1 MSGHSKWATI
11 KRAKGAA
18 DAKRGKLFSVLS
30 KDLTLAARDGGGD
43 ADFNPRLRT
52 CIQKAKQANMPAD
65 NIDRAIKKGTG
76 ELPGV
81 TYEEI
86 VYEGYAAGGIGLI
99 VEVTTDN
106 KNRSASEVRSTMTKH
121 GGNLAGVGAVA
132 FQFERKGQFII
143 DAKQID
149 EEALMEVVLEAGAE
163 DIKNRGDHYEVT
175 CPMTDYDALCQALS
189 DKEIETESSDLAY
202 LPNILVPV
210 EDKDTARKALQ
221 LIEKLDDL
229 EDVKAVHDNMTWP
242 RVCLTKISSKT
253 ACKALF
259 GNSLYYLGQ
268 QNPLTHYAY

>member
-1 MSGHSKWATI
+1 MI

-43 ADFNPRLRT
+43 PDFNPRLRT
-52 CIQKAKQANMPAD
+52 CIQKAKAANMPAD

-86 VYEGYAAGGIGLI
+86 VYEGYAAGGVGLI

-106 KNRSASEVRSTMTKH
+106 KNRSASEVRSTMSKH

-132 FQFERKGQFII
+132 FQFDRKGQFII
-143 DAKQID
+143 DARQID
-149 EEALMEVVLEAGAE
+149 EEALMDLALEAGAE
-163 DIKNRGDHYEVT
+163 DIKLEGAHFEVI
-175 CPMTDYDALCQALS
+175 CPMSEYDALSQALS
-189 DKEIETESSDLAY
+189 EKEVETESSELAY

-210 EDKDTARKALQ
+210 DDKDTARKALH
-221 LIEKLDDL
+221 LIEKLDEL
-229 EDVKAVHDNMTWP
+229 EDVKAVHANMD
-242 RVCLTKISSKT
+242 LSEDLL
-253 ACKALF
+253 A
-259 GNSLYYLGQ
+259 GEE
-268 QNPLTHYAY
+268 

>member
-11 KRAKGAA
+11 KRAKGAV
-18 DAKRGKLFSVLS
+18 DAKRGKLFSVIS

-52 CIQKAKQANMPAD
+52 CVQKAKQANMPAD

-86 VYEGYAAGGIGLI
+86 VYEGYAAGGVGLI
-99 VEVTTDN
+99 VELTTDN
-106 KNRSASEVRSTMTKH
+106 KNRSASEVRSTMSKN

-143 DAKQID
+143 DSSKID
-149 EEALMEVVLEAGAE
+149 EEALMDLVLEAGAE
-163 DIKNRGDHYEVT
+163 DIKNQGDYYEVI
-175 CPMTDYDALCQALS
+175 CPLTEYDALWQALK
-189 DKEIETESSDLAY
+189 DIETESSELAY

-210 EDKDTARKALQ
+210 EDKDTARKVLH

-229 EDVKAVHDNMTWP
+229 EDVRAVHSNMD
-242 RVCLTKISSKT
+242 L
-253 ACKALF
+253 ADDL
-259 GNSLYYLGQ
+259 LDEE
-268 QNPLTHYAY
+268 

>member
-52 CIQKAKQANMPAD
+52 CIQKAKAANMPAD

-86 VYEGYAAGGIGLI
+86 VYEGYAAGGVGLI

-106 KNRSASEVRSTMTKH
+106 KNRSASEVRSTMSKN

-132 FQFERKGQFII
+132 FQFDRKGQFII

-149 EEALMEVVLEAGAE
+149 EEALMDLALEAGAE
-163 DIKNRGDHYEVT
+163 DIKNEGDHYEVI
-175 CPMTDYDALCQALS
+175 CPMGEYDALSQALN
-189 DKEIETESSDLAY
+189 DKEIETESSDLVY

-210 EDKDTARKALQ
+210 EDKDTARKVLH
-221 LIEKLDDL
+221 LIEKLDEL
-229 EDVKAVHDNMTWP
+229 EDVKAVHANAD
-242 RVCLTKISSKT
+242 LSDD
-253 ACKALF
+253 L
-259 GNSLYYLGQ
+259 LDEE
-268 QNPLTHYAY
+268 

>member
-18 DAKRGKLFSVLS
+18 DAKRGKLFSVIS

-43 ADFNPRLRT
+43 AEFNPRLRT
-52 CIQKAKQANMPAD
+52 CIQKAKQANMPSD

-86 VYEGYAAGGIGLI
+86 VYEGYAAGGVGLI

-106 KNRSASEVRSTMTKH
+106 KNRSASEVRSTMSKT

-143 DAKQID
+143 DASKID
-149 EEALMEVVLEAGAE
+149 EEALMELALEAGAE
-163 DIKNRGDHYEVT
+163 DIKNEGDHYEVI
-175 CPMTDYDALCQALS
+175 CPMADYDSLCQALN
-189 DKEIETESSDLAY
+189 EIETESSDLVY

-210 EDKDTARKALQ
+210 EDKETARKVLH

-229 EDVKAVHDNMTWP
+229 EDVKAVHANMDLADG
-242 RVCLTKISSKT
+242 VLDEE
-253 ACKALF
+253 
-259 GNSLYYLGQ
+259 
-268 QNPLTHYAY
+268 